1 MWNPLRAGEDEES
14 PTGRQVA
21 ILLVG
26 GFALA
31 FVGFSG
37 LGMTLNDN
45 SRVPKPLR
53 ITCTILLWVGAI
65 LLAAGPCWLLALI
78 AKKISSRE

>member
-1 MWNPLRAGEDEES
+1 MWNPMKAGEDEES

-21 ILLVG
+21 ILLFG

-37 LGMTLNDN
+37 LWMTLNDD

-53 ITCTILLWVGAI
+53 ITCTILLWAGA
-65 LLAAGPCWLLALI
+65 LSLVAGTCWLLALI
-78 AKKISSRE
+78 AKKISSR

>member
-21 ILLVG
+21 ILVFG

-37 LGMTLNDN
+37 LWMTLNDDA
-45 SRVPKPLR
+45 RVSKPLR
-53 ITCTILLWVGAI
+53 ITCTILLWVGAV
-65 LLAAGPCWLLALI
+65 LLVAGTCWLLALI
-78 AKKISSRE
+78 AKKFSSR